1 VSHQKEQASTVTT
14 YPIVVA
20 EWPRN
25 NREIIRVALDQYQ
38 GRRVIDARAWW
49 RYAQGKWRSGR
60 SGLTLSLKHLRPL
73 AEALGAARR
82 RACTLGPV
90 E

>member
-38 GRRVIDARAWW
+38 GRQVIDDRAWCCDE
-49 RYAQGKWRSGR
+49 QGKWRPGH
-60 SGLTLSLKHLRPL
+60 SGLTLSLKYLRPL
-73 AEALGAARR
+73 ADGLGAAYR
-82 RACTLGPV
+82 RARTLGLV